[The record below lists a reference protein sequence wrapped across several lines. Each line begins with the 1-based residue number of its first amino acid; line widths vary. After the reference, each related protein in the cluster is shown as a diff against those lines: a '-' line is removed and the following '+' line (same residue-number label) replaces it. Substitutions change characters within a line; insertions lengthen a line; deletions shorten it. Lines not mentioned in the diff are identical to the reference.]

1 MKTRR
6 TTLILEEGLYKQA
19 KRLALDQDKHFKDV
33 VREALQVY
41 IARGPAALS
50 EHDLPPHRAWS
61 LGIRG
66 TMSRREIYR
75 DYMKGPTYR
84 RGD

>member
-6 TTLILEEGLYKQA
+6 TTLILDEDLYRQV
-19 KRLALDQDKHFKDV
+19 KRLAVDRDTRLKDV
-33 VREALQVY
+33 VREALVTY
-41 IARGPAALS
+41 LAGGAAEPKPAA
-50 EHDLPPHRAWS
+50 PRHRTWRLDIQGS
-61 LGIRG
+61 L
-66 TMSRREIYR
+66 SRRELYR